1 MNVKTKN
8 FPAPSFFVS
17 REIYD
22 PTPYEVSD
30 GCETDD
36 NEKPFEVFD
45 GALCPVCQKH
55 MMSDEYITS
64 ISHPQDTFDK
74 LQRYVHSECI
84 AECVEKFEALGFTLV
99 EDTGEWWER

>member
-36 NEKPFEVFD
+36 NEKPFEV
-45 GALCPVCQKH
+45 LTV
-55 MMSDEYITS
+55 
-64 ISHPQDTFDK
+64 
-74 LQRYVHSECI
+74 RYVL
-84 AECVEKFEALGFTLV
+84 CVKGT
-99 EDTGEWWER
+99 